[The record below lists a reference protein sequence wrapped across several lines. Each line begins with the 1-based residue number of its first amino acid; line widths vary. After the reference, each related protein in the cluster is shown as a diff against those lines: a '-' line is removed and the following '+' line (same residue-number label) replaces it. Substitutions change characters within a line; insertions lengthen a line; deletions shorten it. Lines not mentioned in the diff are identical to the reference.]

1 MLTITEEE
9 EMIGMKYVFQT
20 RLTKET
26 VYERIRSPMGMFQ
39 INETYIDNDAQLVL
53 NRLQQYYNN

>member
-1 MLTITEEE
+1 
-9 EMIGMKYVFQT
+9 MKYVFQT

-39 INETYIDNDAQLVL
+39 INETYIDNDVQLVL
-53 NRLQQYYNN
+53 NRLREYYA

>member
-26 VYERIRSPMGMFQ
+26 VYERIRSPMGMWRVD
-39 INETYIDNDAQLVL
+39 ETYIDNDAQLVL
-53 NRLQQYYNN
+53 NKLQQYYNN